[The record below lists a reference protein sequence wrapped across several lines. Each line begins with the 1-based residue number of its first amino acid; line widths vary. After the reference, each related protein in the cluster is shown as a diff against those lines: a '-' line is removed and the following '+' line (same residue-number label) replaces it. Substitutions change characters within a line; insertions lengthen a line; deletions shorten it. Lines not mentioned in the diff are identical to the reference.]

1 MRSEGQRLTAHLK
14 ATIAEC
20 ERLKLIYCHAIDQ
33 LETYTLPNLSP
44 QSAAQWFEMYLRV
57 IDLGVQIRR
66 GEIRHRTTQRFT
78 YPCMHK
84 TGIKRAMHSGLSIDD
99 GNAIYKLMDDRKLVK
114 ESRLDSWFIKIDGLD
129 RDDIGPLDKRLTG
142 CLENFRRRNSV
153 FYERLEVTGEDPHE
167 KLLVLGEPGASA
179 SRVVV
184 KATRTCFGPTNCHC
198 KEDAQPWEGFSLT
211 SGALH
216 AQNLASAGLGTSAE
230 GVQVNEVGIVDIKRQ
245 MGFEQLSREEKYQDA
260 AALARDAA
268 ELTRDRRTY
277 GQSGAVSVELRAP
290 PSARSIY
297 QKRCVEIGSKP
308 KPLIEAALAVKKG
321 AYIINLS
328 GIGFH
333 SADDL
338 LDLVDIFALC
348 GLPPVKEVNLSNGFF
363 NATAFQV
370 LCHLLRLPVL
380 RQTVERLSFRSIAVP
395 QPADIAVLM
404 RLLTSDGSSI
414 GSLPALDSLKTLDL
428 SFNTLWGEGA
438 ACLQPLLAS
447 LKGLKK
453 LSLESC
459 FPEPVLSSDSTFC
472 FSDGRLTEE
481 NVRVIL
487 TEVSSRLQ
495 CLNFGSNYIGIGSLW
510 LDAIFTAESTLQ
522 KLELQGV
529 TGFSNYNAET
539 MEADWQAGEIWDLQQ
554 LETLTWSSSAGVYTN
569 KLLNSLSAELQGGF
583 AQLKHLD
590 MKVNITTVQDGK
602 SRAVRKVADT
612 ITRIADYGAL
622 RSCHICCYSQNEA
635 ISHNVNASVMRLLE
649 DGLYEC
655 EVLTLRMSEL
665 CLDSSAICDLLSSV
679 HASKMRKMTLAVGIA
694 AESNVEPIFDL
705 CFLQIQAIQEITLE
719 LHAAVDK
726 QSEAKSNA
734 LARKLKASWLGLSS
748 SFGNCSHNKKRPFN
762 FVNGKA
768 NRSFELSE
776 QRKANKQIYRCRFIT
791 TSMPR

>member
-1 MRSEGQRLTAHLK
+1 MRSEAQRLTAHLK

-20 ERLKLIYCHAIDQ
+20 ERLKVIYCHAIDQ

-84 TGIKRAMHSGLSIDD
+84 TGIKGAMHSGLSIDD

-153 FYERLEVTGEDPHE
+153 FYERLEVSGEDPHE
-167 KLLVLGEPGASA
+167 KLLVLGEPGAS
-179 SRVVV
+179 VVV
-184 KATRTCFGPTNCHC
+184 KATRTCFEPTNCHC

-211 SGALH
+211 SGDLH
-216 AQNLASAGLGTSAE
+216 TQNLASAGSDTSAE
-230 GVQVNEVGIVDIKRQ
+230 GVQVNEMGIMDIKRQ
-245 MGFEQLSREEKYQDA
+245 MGFEQLLREERQYDA

-268 ELTRDRRTY
+268 ELTRDRRTD
-277 GQSGAVSVELRAP
+277 GQSGAASVELRAP

-321 AYIINLS
+321 ANIINLS
-328 GIGFH
+328 DIGFH

-348 GLPPVKEVNLSNGFF
+348 GLPPVKEVNFSNGFF

-414 GSLPALDSLKTLDL
+414 GSLPALDSLKALDL

-438 ACLQPLLAS
+438 ACLQSLLAS

-459 FPEPVLSSDSTFC
+459 FPEPILSSDLTFC
-472 FSDGRLTEE
+472 FSDGKLTEE

-487 TEVSSRLQ
+487 TEASSRLQ
-495 CLNFGSNYIGIGSLW
+495 CLNFGSNYIGIGSRW

-529 TGFSNYNAET
+529 TDFSNYNAEM
-539 MEADWQAGEIWDLQQ
+539 MEAYWQAGEIWDLQQ

-583 AQLKHLD
+583 AQLKHL
-590 MKVNITTVQDGK
+590 NITTVQDGK
-602 SRAVRKVADT
+602 SRAAKKVADT

-622 RSCHICCYSQNEA
+622 RSCHICYYSQNEP
-635 ISHNVNASVMRLLE
+635 ISHSVNASVMRLLE
-649 DGLYEC
+649 DGLHEC
-655 EVLTLRMSEL
+655 EVLTLRMPEL
-665 CLDSSAICDLLSSV
+665 YLDSSAICDLLSSA

-694 AESNVEPIFDL
+694 AESNVEPTFDL

-719 LHAAVDK
+719 LHAIVDK
-726 QSEAKSNA
+726 QSEARSNA

-748 SFGNCSHNKKRPFN
+748 PSGNFSHNKKRPFN

-776 QRKANKQIYRCRFIT
+776 QRKANKHIYRCRFVT
-791 TSMPR
+791 TSMSR